1 MTWLSADGD
10 IARMAIM
17 SGSTIERAKYRAL
30 ELLDRG
36 DLHQAVA
43 SIATDIN
50 RHPDLAVP
58 PEVTYVGI
66 DAAYNRDAAG
76 VRAFIEGF
84 PSD

>member
-1 MTWLSADGD
+1 
-10 IARMAIM
+10 MAIM

-50 RHPDLAVP
+50 RYPDLAVP

>member
-1 MTWLSADGD
+1 MLGSAV
-10 IARMAIM
+10 
-17 SGSTIERAKYRAL
+17 ERAKYRAL

-43 SIATDIN
+43 SIAADLN

-66 DAAYNRDAAG
+66 EAAYHRDAAA
-76 VRAFIEGF
+76 VRAFIDGF
-84 PSD
+84 PS